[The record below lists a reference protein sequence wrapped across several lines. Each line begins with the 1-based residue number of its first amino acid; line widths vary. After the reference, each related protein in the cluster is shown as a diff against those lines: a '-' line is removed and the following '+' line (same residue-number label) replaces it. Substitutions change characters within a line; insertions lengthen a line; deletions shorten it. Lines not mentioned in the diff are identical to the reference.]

1 MNENEPP
8 VIPSNPAKPQRPV
21 PQKKGRGWM
30 WFSFFLLFCM
40 LCGGGGFFMLAGMIG
55 AAAGDLE
62 TNPTYDKQT
71 VRNKGSENDLALID
85 LNGMIASFAVDANG
99 HNQVQSLKR
108 QFKWANNDA
117 SVEAILFRINSPGG
131 EVLASDEIADIVRES
146 DKPVIAVMGAVAASG
161 GYYVAAPADWIVA
174 HELTITGSIGVI
186 MSGYSVRNLM
196 DRAGVQPIVF
206 KSGKNKDMLSMNKR
220 EEDITDEERKIVQD
234 MIGETFGRFKKVVRE
249 GRDANNRDG
258 RNGQVLADDWESF
271 ADGRILSG
279 NTALEQGFV
288 DELGD
293 LDEGIARA
301 LKIAGIKDANVI
313 RFKQPMNFSMMFPF
327 LGKSEPQ
334 QIKIDWGVELPKL
347 KAGRLYFLSPTLLY

>member
-1 MNENEPP
+1 M
-8 VIPSNPAKPQRPV
+8 
-21 PQKKGRGWM
+21 
-30 WFSFFLLFCM
+30 F
-40 LCGGGGFFMLAGMIG
+40 AGMVGI
-55 AAAGDLE
+55 AAGDLD
-62 TNPTYDKQT
+62 TNSSRTEQT
-71 VRNKGSENDLALID
+71 VRDYDSNNKIALID
-85 LNGMIASFAVDANG
+85 LNGMIASFAVDASG
-99 HNQVQSLKR
+99 HNLVQSLKR
-108 QFKWANNDA
+108 QFGWANDDDEVA
-117 SVEAILFRINSPGG
+117 AILFRINSPGG

-146 DKPVIAVMGAVAASG
+146 EKPVISVMGAVAASG
-161 GYYVAAPADWIVA
+161 GYYVAAPSDWIVA

-196 DRAGVQPIVF
+196 DKAGVQPIVF

-220 EEDITDEERKIVQD
+220 EEDISDEERQTVQD

-249 GRDANNRDG
+249 GRDPENRDG
-258 RNGQVLADDWESF
+258 KDGQILTEDWESF

-301 LKIAGIKDANVI
+301 LEIAGISDANVF
-313 RFKQPMNFSMMFPF
+313 RYRQPMNFSMMFPF

-334 QIKIDWGVELPKL
+334 EIKIDWGVELPKL

>member
-1 MNENEPP
+1 M
-8 VIPSNPAKPQRPV
+8 
-21 PQKKGRGWM
+21 
-30 WFSFFLLFCM
+30 LL
-40 LCGGGGFFMLAGMIG
+40 GMVGIG
-55 AAAGDLE
+55 SMDLE
-62 TNPTYDKQT
+62 NSASHTRQT
-71 VRNKGSENDLALID
+71 VRDHDSNQNIALID

-108 QFKWANNDA
+108 QFRWANEDDD
-117 SVEAILFRINSPGG
+117 VKAILFRINSPGG

-146 DKPVIAVMGAVAASG
+146 KKPVVSVMGAVAASG
-161 GYYVAAPADWIVA
+161 GYYVAAPSDWIIA

-196 DRAGVQPIVF
+196 DKAGVQPIVF

-234 MIGETFGRFKKVVRE
+234 MIGETFSRFKKVVRE

>member
-1 MNENEPP
+1 
-8 VIPSNPAKPQRPV
+8 
-21 PQKKGRGWM
+21 M

-40 LCGGGGFFMLAGMIG
+40 LCGGGGFFMLVGMIG

-71 VRNKGSENDLALID
+71 VRNNGSENDLALID

-108 QFKWANNDA
+108 QFKWANNDD

-196 DRAGVQPIVF
+196 DKAGVQPIVF

-249 GRDANNRDG
+249 GRDANNGTAVMAKCLRMTG
-258 RNGQVLADDWESF
+258 SRSRTAASSPATLRSSRASWMSWATSTKASLARS
-271 ADGRILSG
+271 R
-279 NTALEQGFV
+279 
-288 DELGD
+288 
-293 LDEGIARA
+293 
-301 LKIAGIKDANVI
+301 
-313 RFKQPMNFSMMFPF
+313 
-327 LGKSEPQ
+327 
-334 QIKIDWGVELPKL
+334 LPASKT
-347 KAGRLYFLSPTLLY
+347 PTSSASSSR

>member
-8 VIPSNPAKPQRPV
+8 VIPYNPEQPQRPV

-40 LCGGGGFFMLAGMIG
+40 LCGGGGFFMLVGIIG

-71 VRNKGSENDLALID
+71 VRNNGSKNDLALID

-186 MSGYSVRNLM
+186 MSGYSLRNLM
-196 DRAGVQPIVF
+196 DKAGVQPIVF
-206 KSGKNKDMLSMNKR
+206 KSGKNKDMLS
-220 EEDITDEERKIVQD
+220 IC
-234 MIGETFGRFKKVVRE
+234 
-249 GRDANNRDG
+249 
-258 RNGQVLADDWESF
+258 
-271 ADGRILSG
+271 
-279 NTALEQGFV
+279 
-288 DELGD
+288 
-293 LDEGIARA
+293 
-301 LKIAGIKDANVI
+301 
-313 RFKQPMNFSMMFPF
+313 
-327 LGKSEPQ
+327 
-334 QIKIDWGVELPKL
+334 
-347 KAGRLYFLSPTLLY
+347 LLYTSPSPRDKRQSRMPSSA